1 MSQTQE
7 RSLRIRPFSGAS
19 LNDIT
24 GSSGEIFYD
33 STNQSLRIFSGNN
46 PGGTLLATQD
56 YVNSIAGTQNTF
68 SSIAVQG
75 QTTIT
80 ADAESDTLTLVA
92 NQGITITT
100 NSSTDTVTIGLS
112 GSVVVQGGALGTP
125 SSGNLINCTFPILNQ
140 NTTGSAGS
148 AGSATTAGSA
158 ATLTTARNING
169 VSFNGGSDI
178 TVTAAAGTVTGN
190 TLNSTV
196 VNSNLTSVGTLTDLE
211 VAGDVTANSNVIVEQ
226 VPTSINHLT
235 NKKYVDARAAA
246 MGVALS

>member
-1 MSQTQE
+1 MSQIQQ
-7 RSLRIRPFSGAS
+7 RSLRIRPFDGAS
-19 LNDIT
+19 LNDVT

-33 STNQSLRIFSGNN
+33 STNQSLRVFSGAT

-56 YVNSIAGTQNTF
+56 YVDASIGTQNTF

-75 QTTIT
+75 QTTVI

-100 NSSTDTVTIGLS
+100 NSSTDTITIGLT

-140 NTTGSAGS
+140 NTTGSA
-148 AGSATTAGSA
+148 ATAGSA

-169 VSFNGGSDI
+169 VSFNGSSDI

-196 VNSNLTSVGTLTDLE
+196 VNSNLTSVGSLTDLE
-211 VAGDVTANSNVIVEQ
+211 VTGDVTANSNVIIEQ
-226 VPTSINHLT
+226 IPTSVNHAT

>member
-1 MSQTQE
+1 MSQIQQ
-7 RSLRIRPFSGAS
+7 RSLRIRPFDGSS

-33 STNQSLRIFSGNN
+33 STNQSLRVFSGGL
-46 PGGTLLATQD
+46 PGGILLATQD
-56 YVNSIAGTQNTF
+56 YVNASVGTQNTF
-68 SSIAVQG
+68 SNIAVQG

-80 ADAESDTLTLVA
+80 ADSESDTVTLVA

-100 NSSTDTVTIGLS
+100 NSTTDTITIGLS

-125 SSGNLINCTFPILNQ
+125 SSGNLVNCTFPVLNQ
-140 NTTGSAGS
+140 NTTGNA
-148 AGSATTAGSA
+148 ATATTATTAESA
-158 ATLTTARNING
+158 ATLTTPRNING
-169 VSFNGGSDI
+169 VSFNGSSNI

-196 VNSNLTSVGTLTDLE
+196 VTSNLTSVGTLTDLE

-226 VPTSINHLT
+226 LPTSINHVT

-246 MGVALS
+246 MGIALS

>member
-1 MSQTQE
+1 MSQIQE
-7 RSLRIRPFSGAS
+7 RSLRIRPFDGSS
-19 LNDIT
+19 LNVLT

-33 STNQSLRIFSGNN
+33 STNQSLRVFSGGL

-56 YVNSIAGTQNTF
+56 YVNSIIETQNTF

-75 QTTIT
+75 QSTII
-80 ADAESDTLTLVA
+80 ADSESDTLTLAA

-100 NSSTDTVTIGLS
+100 NSTTDTITIGLS
-112 GSVVVQGGALGTP
+112 GLVVVQGGALGTP

-140 NTTGSAGS
+140 NTTGSA
-148 AGSATTAGSA
+148 ASATTAQSA
-158 ATLTTARNING
+158 AALTTPRNING
-169 VSFNGGSDI
+169 VSFNGSSDI

-196 VNSNLTSVGTLTDLE
+196 VTSNLTSVGTLTDLE
-211 VAGDVTANSNVIVEQ
+211 VTGDVTANSNVIVEQ
-226 VPTSINHLT
+226 LPTSINHVT

-246 MGVALS
+246 MGIALS

>member
-1 MSQTQE
+1 MSQLQQ
-7 RSLRIRPFSGAS
+7 RSLRIRPFSAAS

-24 GSSGEIFYD
+24 GSSGEIYYD
-33 STNQSLRIFSGNN
+33 STNQSLRVFSGGL
-46 PGGTLLATQD
+46 PGGILLATQD
-56 YVNSIAGTQNTF
+56 YVNASVGTQNTF
-68 SSIAVQG
+68 SNIAVQG

-80 ADAESDTLTLVA
+80 ADSESDTVTLVA

-100 NSSTDTVTIGLS
+100 NSTTDTITIGLS

-125 SSGNLINCTFPILNQ
+125 SSGNLVNCTFPVLNQ
-140 NTTGSAGS
+140 NTTGNA
-148 AGSATTAGSA
+148 ATATTAQSA
-158 ATLTTARNING
+158 ATLTTPRNING
-169 VSFNGGSDI
+169 VSFNGSSNI

-196 VNSNLTSVGTLTDLE
+196 VTSNLTSVGTLTDLE

-226 VPTSINHLT
+226 LPTSINHVT

-246 MGVALS
+246 MGIALS

>member
-1 MSQTQE
+1 MMSQLQQ
-7 RSLRIRPFSGAS
+7 RSLRIRPFTSAA

-24 GSSGEIFYD
+24 GSSAEIFYD
-33 STNQSLRIFSGNN
+33 STNNSLRVFSGTV
-46 PGGTLLATQD
+46 PGGSILATQS

-75 QTTIT
+75 QSTVT
-80 ADAESDTLTLVA
+80 ADSGSDTLTFAA
-92 NQGITITT
+92 NQGVTITT
-100 NSSTDTVTIGLS
+100 NSSTDTITIGLS
-112 GSVVVQGGALGTP
+112 GSVVIQGGALGTP

-148 AGSATTAGSA
+148 ATTAGSA
-158 ATLTTARNING
+158 ATLTTPRNING
-169 VSFNGGSDI
+169 VSFNGSSDI
-178 TVTAAAGTVTGN
+178 TVTAAAGTVTGS

-211 VAGDVTANSNVIVEQ
+211 VTGDVTANSNVIVEQ
-226 VPTSINHLT
+226 IPTSINHLT

-246 MGVALS
+246 MSVALS

>member
-33 STNQSLRIFSGNN
+33 STNQSLRIFSGGN

-75 QTTIT
+75 QTTVT

-100 NSSTDTVTIGLS
+100 NSSTDTITVGLS

-148 AGSATTAGSA
+148 ATTAGSAGSA

-169 VSFNGGSDI
+169 VSFNGSSDI

-196 VNSNLTSVGTLTDLE
+196 VNSNLTSVGSLTDLE
-211 VAGDVTANSNVIVEQ
+211 VTGDVTANSNVIIEQ
-226 VPTSINHLT
+226 IPTSVNHAT